1 RRASAEGEPM
11 TDVTT
16 GRGLQDAHG
25 CLTAAGLAAFQA
37 AAPGAAPRELAVHV
51 AGCARCPHKL
61 LETATANAPL
71 QRGQRKARA
80 GAPSPGRTIV
90 LGVMVLVAILFFLI
104 TLRQLTGQ

>member
-1 RRASAEGEPM
+1 M

-51 AGCARCPHKL
+51 AGCARCQQKL
-61 LETATANAPL
+61 LETATANDPL
-71 QRGQRKARA
+71 KRGKGKARA
-80 GAPSPGRTIV
+80 VAPSLGRTIV